1 MANNYTTRLKYLYK
15 IGSCIQADLFPDG
28 VGVAPLA
35 LPAPPPEATL
45 EHPGVG
51 LEVVVADLKVAETR
65 EGLFNRMKAFMSK
78 KNSISYFN
86 DNISLS
92 DCLSV

>member
-1 MANNYTTRLKYLYK
+1 MAYNYTTRLKYLYK

-51 LEVVVADLKVAETR
+51 LEVVVANFEVTKSGDGRESSIGRRDLKLNGVRNGPAR
-65 EGLFNRMKAFMSK
+65 LP
-78 KNSISYFN
+78 
-86 DNISLS
+86 
-92 DCLSV
+92 